1 MKKAMLTMSLM
12 VMFVVGMVFGDDSV
26 SVVEVRPVAE
36 ATISIELPGRE
47 KPLVQM
53 AILLDTSSSMSGLIS
68 QAKTELWAIVN
79 EFIFANRGGVAPEVQ
94 VALYEY
100 GKSSLPQ
107 KEGWIRLIVPFTT
120 DLDKLSQELFAL
132 KTNGGNEYCGWVIK
146 EATADLQWSD
156 SPNDLKV
163 IFIAGNEPFTQG
175 PVDYRQSCKTAIGK
189 NIVIN
194 TIHCGS
200 ANQGLSGKWKDGAAL
215 ADGRYLNIDQN
226 RRIVH
231 IAAPQDKKISEL
243 SIKLNETYIAYGAK
257 GEDYYERQSR
267 QDTNASAASEAA
279 AIQRAVTKA
288 SRNYRNDDWDLID
301 AIRNDKVKL
310 EDVKEEE
317 LPENMRKMS
326 AKEKQAYVEGRL
338 KERAEIQKQ
347 IQQLNDQRKKYVAE
361 EMKKQQAGTKT
372 LGSAIIQAVR
382 EQAKKKNFKFEE
394 PKESKKETETK
405 TTK

>member
-175 PVDYRQSCKTAIGK
+175 PVDYRQSCKAAIGK

-194 TIHCGS
+194 TIHGGS

-226 RRIVH
+226 RQIVH
-231 IAAPQDKKISEL
+231 IAAPQDKQISEL

-267 QDTNASAASEAA
+267 QDTNASVASEAA

-326 AKEKQAYVEGRL
+326 TKEKQAYVEGRL